1 MRSAPPSGA
10 GSSSSAV
17 AKLEQKLDAFIS
29 AMQMQSGG
37 NGRGRGG
44 GAGHGRGRERQ
55 QEGAPRAARSKT
67 PGVSEELAKQR
78 LQARVCIK
86 CAEPGHYARDCTNAV
101 KTN

>member
-1 MRSAPPSGA
+1 MRSAAPAGA

-37 NGRGRGG
+37 NGKGRG
-44 GAGHGRGRERQ
+44 GHGRGRERQ

-67 PGVSEELAKQR
+67 PGVSEELARQR